1 MLRISWNFRSLRRVI
16 SMGGGKRD
24 PMNAYIQDLII
35 IASLRFESLLQGIT
49 DICNIPS
56 HTLAFLSQG
65 DASGQSFAQD
75 VFRPHANASNYYRL
89 VNLVREIDEH

>member
-35 IASLRFESLLQGIT
+35 ITSLRFDTFLQGIT
-49 DICNIPS
+49 HICNIP
-56 HTLAFLSQG
+56 
-65 DASGQSFAQD
+65 
-75 VFRPHANASNYYRL
+75 
-89 VNLVREIDEH
+89 